1 MNINRYCMDCQ
12 TPIYECMGF
21 VLAGDFLRAIEG
33 EITFNEIRER
43 CYRCIDD
50 YENQTFI
57 GTL

>member
-1 MNINRYCMDCQ
+1 MDCQ